1 MNKKFIDNNKIKI
14 RSYKDLNIWQRS
26 IGLVKY
32 LYEITSLFPK
42 EELYVLTSQIRRSAI
57 SIPSN
62 IAEGFTR
69 YHNKEYRQFLYIALG
84 SCAELETQI
93 MIANELKY
101 LEDNQLSVII
111 DELEIICKMIMNL
124 IKKLNTVQN

>member
-1 MNKKFIDNNKIKI
+1 MNKKFIDNNKMKI

-93 MIANELKY
+93 MIANDLKY

>member
-93 MIANELKY
+93 MIANDLKY